1 MNYLNINEILIYLR
15 KSRKDYEF
23 INESIEKT
31 LERHEKILQEY
42 AVKTFGVPIPEENI
56 FREVVSGDT
65 IADRPEIQKVLSLI
79 ESNKYKAVLTL
90 EIERLARGN
99 TIDQGIIAQTF
110 EFTDT
115 LIITP
120 QKIFNLHDEL
130 DRSFFE
136 DGLYQSRKYLLYT
149 KKILARGREQS
160 SKEGKFVGSV
170 TPFGYNKIKLEN
182 EKGYKLVINNE
193 EAEIVRLIFK
203 MYLDGTGTQNIANKL
218 NEIGAKA
225 RKKSYWNATMVRNIL
240 SKKTINGKITWNR
253 RKITQSMENGE
264 IIKKRPIQEKCI
276 IINGLHEAIIDDD
289 TWNKAHEIMRKRKR
303 EKPPTEIKNPFAA
316 LIYCKKCGEKMVR
329 RPYQN
334 GRISSIICKNNTCD
348 NISSDLNY
356 IEKKVLEKLKE
367 ILKEIENTYIDN
379 VNIKKTDYNAI
390 KNNINIEIKNAK
402 ERLKNVYEFFENGIY
417 NKEEFQNRKDDINNE
432 IKTHEIA
439 LKNIEIEEKNDKRD
453 KYISAIPKI
462 KNALSIYDK
471 LSPNEKNEL
480 LKAFISK
487 IYYLKEKKGRWDST
501 ALTDFTIEIELKI

>member
-1 MNYLNINEILIYLR
+1 MNFLNVNEILAYLR

-23 INESIEKT
+23 ANESIEKT

-42 AVKTFGVPIPEENI
+42 AVKMFGVPIPEENI

-65 IADRPEIQKVLSLI
+65 LADRPEIQKVLSLI

-160 SKEGKFVGSV
+160 SKEGNYVGSS
-170 TPFGYNKIKLEN
+170 TPFGYDKIKLEH
-182 EKGYKLVINNE
+182 EKGYKLIINNE

-203 MYLDGTGTQNIANKL
+203 MYLDGKGTQNIANKL
-218 NEIGAKA
+218 NEIGAKP
-225 RKKSYWNATMVRNIL
+225 RKKSYWNANMVRNIL
-240 SKKTINGKITWNR
+240 CRRAVNGKITWNR
-253 RKITQSMENGE
+253 RKITQNMENGE
-264 IIKKRPIQEKCI
+264 IIKKRPIHEEYI
-276 IINGLHEAIIDDD
+276 IVNGLHEAIIDDD
-289 TWNKAHEIMRKRKR
+289 TWNKAHEIMKKRKR

-316 LIYCKKCGEKMVR
+316 LLYCKKCGEKMVR
-329 RPYQN
+329 RPYEN
-334 GRISSIICKNNTCD
+334 GRISSIICRNNTCN

-356 IEKKVLEKLKE
+356 IEDKVLENLRE
-367 ILKEIENTYIDN
+367 ILKNIENTYIDN
-379 VNIKKTDYNAI
+379 VDAKRTDYDTI
-390 KNNINIEIKNAK
+390 KNSINVEIEKAK

-417 NKEEFQNRKDDINNE
+417 DKSEFQNRKEDINKE
-432 IKTHEIA
+432 IKAHEND
-439 LKNIEIEEKNDKRD
+439 LKNIEIEEKNDKSD

-462 KNALSIYDK
+462 KNALLIYDK
-471 LSPNEKNEL
+471 LSPSEKNEL

-487 IYYLKEKKGRWDST
+487 IYYLKEKRGRWDNNS
-501 ALTDFTIEIELKI
+501 LTDFTVEIELKI